1 MHVVAARDL
10 ARAKGNTK
18 RHAARNREGVKGI
31 SMYRFAQL
39 LLRCKYRRGGM
50 SISAALLDDPEV
62 DMAYNSVR
70 FSSSVLRRPEKTT
83 SLMII

>member
-1 MHVVAARDL
+1 
-10 ARAKGNTK
+10 
-18 RHAARNREGVKGI
+18 
-31 SMYRFAQL
+31 
-39 LLRCKYRRGGM
+39 M

-62 DMAYNSVR
+62 DMAYNAVR